1 MKPRALAP
9 LGLLLLWSAALA
21 AAPAPQPWKPSKPL
35 PEPPPKQQGLLYK
48 GKPVTYVDGVPDT
61 GQFLPDSA
69 FLGRV
74 DDRRFTVRQFREAWF
89 SSYAEYRPRP
99 DSAGRIEFLN
109 SIVNKEVL
117 ALTALAANRP
127 LDFEDRAT
135 LREHTQRVL
144 SNVAFQRL
152 VADSARPSE
161 QEIQHAYA
169 QRQFQLR
176 LQHLVSRDRALIE
189 RVRTDLAA
197 GRITWSEAVKKHS
210 IAKQDRGPDGE
221 LGWMVRNAFDPQVAL
236 GIYDLAPGQ
245 YSQVFEDRDGYQLVR
260 VADRRP
266 TPAPPLET
274 LRSSIVSELTPA
286 AIAKRVEAMRSML
299 RARTGMTYDSAN
311 IGWASRLFGET
322 APMRYDEEGKPAFD
336 LSGAMPEFA
345 PADTAR
351 VLARWKDGTF
361 TLGGFLDAYRAIPV
375 PQRMNVN
382 GFDAFRS
389 ALDGFMLEPWTARL
403 ALERGLDRDPLAVA
417 LIERKR
423 EEILVEHLFQDSVQ
437 SKVWVSAAERHQYY
451 ESRLREFFSWRKV
464 RYAAIV
470 RPTKAAADSLAER
483 LRAGEDAAAVLL
495 ADSLAGFRS
504 GAIQERREDEHGAY
518 QKLLFEEMRPGQVR
532 VEGPDRQ
539 GDYLVLQLL
548 THDPGRQLRYE
559 EVESLVDESLQNIKA
574 EKLLKELIARHKKDH
589 AIEIHPEL
597 VMRIMLVDP
606 MLD

>member
-1 MKPRALAP
+1 MKLRLLAP
-9 LGLLLLWSAALA
+9 LGLLLLGSVALA
-21 AAPAPQPWKPSKPL
+21 AGPAPQPWKPSKPL
-35 PEPPPKQQGLLYK
+35 PAPPPTQAPLLYQ
-48 GKPVTYVDGVPDT
+48 GRPATYVDGVPDT

-74 DDRRFTVRQFREAWF
+74 NDRRFTVRQFREAWF

-99 DSAGRIEFLN
+99 DSAGRVEFLN
-109 SIVNKEVL
+109 SMVNKEVL
-117 ALTALAANRP
+117 AHTALAADRP

-152 VADSARPSE
+152 VADSAQPSE

-169 QRQFQLR
+169 QRRFQLR
-176 LQHLVSRDRALIE
+176 LQHLVSHDRALIE
-189 RVRTDLAA
+189 RLRADLAA

-245 YSQVFEDRDGYQLVR
+245 YSQVFEDREGYQLVR

-266 TPAPPLET
+266 ASAPPLET
-274 LRSSIVSELTPA
+274 VRSSIVSDLAPA

-299 RARTGMTYDSAN
+299 RARIGMTYDSTN
-311 IGWASRLFGET
+311 IAWASRLFGET
-322 APMRYDEEGKPAFD
+322 APMRTDEEGKQVID
-336 LSGAMPEFA
+336 ISGAMPEFA

-351 VLARWKDGTF
+351 MLARWNGGSF
-361 TLGGFLDAYRAIPV
+361 TLGLFLDTYRAIPV

-382 GFDAFRS
+382 SFDAFRS
-389 ALDGFMLEPWTARL
+389 ALDGFVLEPWTAKL
-403 ALERGLDRDPLAVA
+403 ALERRLDRDPLAVG

-423 EEILVEHLFQDSVQ
+423 EELLVEHLFQDSVQ
-437 SKVWVSAAERHQYY
+437 SKIWISAAERHQYY

-464 RYAAIV
+464 RFAAIV
-470 RPTKAAADSLAER
+470 RSTRAAADSLAER
-483 LRAGEDAAAVLL
+483 LRQGEDAAAVLR
-495 ADSLAGFRS
+495 ADSLAGMRS

-518 QKLLFEEMRPGQVR
+518 QKALFEEMKPGQVSI
-532 VEGPDRQ
+532 VGPDRQ
-539 GDYLVLQLL
+539 GDYMALQLL
-548 THDPGRQLRYE
+548 TYDPGHQLPYE
-559 EVESLVDESLQNIKA
+559 EVESLVDESLQNIQA
-574 EKLLKELIARHKKDH
+574 EKLLKELLARHRKDC
-589 AIEIHPEL
+589 AIEVHPEL
-597 VMRIMLVDP
+597 VMRIRLVDP
-606 MLD
+606 VLD